1 MKVAI
6 LQMDVKIAH
15 NFADCEQNFIHAREL
30 IDRALKCGVDVAVL
44 PEAFNTGFN
53 TAKFK
58 ELVDT
63 NAAHTKKFLSEISQ
77 KSGAV
82 LIGGAINSKRDK
94 IYNSAF
100 IYQNGTEILRYDKIH
115 AFSLA
120 QENEIV
126 SGGDKL
132 GICEIKFKNRAVKIG
147 VAVCYDLRFCEIF
160 RALALRGAQIIFVIA
175 QFAQSRI
182 EHFITLVR
190 ARAIENQIFICAV
203 NGCGD
208 TGQGESF
215 GGNSMLINPYGEIV
229 ARLGKK
235 EVVKIA
241 RADLNEIL
249 KFRAKMDF
257 LKDMKPEIYKEF

>member
-1 MKVAI
+1 MKIAI
-6 LQMDVKIAH
+6 LQMDVKMAQ
-15 NFADCEQNFIHAREL
+15 NFADCEQNFIRAREL
-30 IDRALKCGVDVAVL
+30 IDRALKRGADVAVL
-44 PEAFNTGFN
+44 PEAFNMGFCVQN
-53 TAKFK
+53 FK
-58 ELVDT
+58 RLADAGAVR
-63 NAAHTKKFLSEISQ
+63 TKGFLSEISQ
-77 KSGAV
+77 KNGAV
-82 LIGGAINSKRDK
+82 LIGGAINSRQDK

-100 IYQNGTEILRYDKIH
+100 IYQNGAEILRYDKIH

-120 QENEIV
+120 RENKIV
-126 SGGDKL
+126 SSGDKL
-132 GICEIKFKNRAVKIG
+132 GICEIKFQNRAVKIG

-160 RALALRGAQIIFVIA
+160 RALALRGAQIVFVIA

-182 EHFITLVR
+182 EHFITLAK

-215 GGNSMLINPYGEIV
+215 GGNSMLIGPDGEIV

-235 EVVKIA
+235 EAVKIA

-249 KFRAKMDF
+249 KFRAKMDI

>member
-1 MKVAI
+1 MKIAI
-6 LQMDVKIAH
+6 LQMDVKMAQ
-15 NFADCEQNFIHAREL
+15 NFADCEQNFIRARGL
-30 IDRALKCGVDVAVL
+30 INRALKRGADVAVL
-44 PEAFNTGFN
+44 PEAFNTGFCVQN
-53 TAKFK
+53 FK
-58 ELVDT
+58 CLADAE
-63 NAAHTKKFLSEISQ
+63 AARTTGFLSEISQ
-77 KSGAV
+77 NCGAV
-82 LIGGAINSKRDK
+82 LIGGSINSERDK

-100 IYQNGTEILRYDKIH
+100 VYQNGAEILRYDKIH

-120 QENEIV
+120 RENEIV
-126 SGGDKL
+126 SSGDKL
-132 GICEIKFKNRAVKIG
+132 GICEIKFQNRAVKIG

-160 RALALRGAQIIFVIA
+160 RALALRGAQIVFVIA

-182 EHFITLVR
+182 EHFITLAR

-215 GGNSMLINPYGEIV
+215 GGNSMLIGPGGEIA

-235 EVVKIA
+235 ETVKVVNVNL
-241 RADLNEIL
+241 DEIL

>member
-1 MKVAI
+1 MN
-6 LQMDVKIAH
+6 VKLASTA
-15 NFADCEQNFIHAREL
+15 ADCEQNFIRARGL
-30 IDRALKCGVDVAVL
+30 IDRALKRGADVAVL

-58 ELVDT
+58 ELADT
-63 NAAHTKKFLSEISQ
+63 NATHTKKFLNEISR
-77 KSGAV
+77 KSCAI
-82 LIGGAINSKRDK
+82 LIGGSINSERDK

-100 IYQNGTEILRYDKIH
+100 IYQNGAEILRYDKIH

-120 QENEIV
+120 RENEIV

-132 GICEIKFKNRAVKIG
+132 GICEIKFQNRAVKIG

-160 RALALRGAQIIFVIA
+160 RALALRGAQVVFVIA

-182 EHFITLVR
+182 EHFITLAK

-215 GGNSMLINPYGEIV
+215 GGNSMLIGPGGEIV

-235 EVVKIA
+235 EAVKIA
-241 RADLNEIL
+241 DVNLNEIL
-249 KFRAKMDF
+249 KFRAKIDI
-257 LKDMKPEIYKEF
+257 LKDIKPEIYKEF

>member
-1 MKVAI
+1 MKIAI
-6 LQMDVKIAH
+6 LQMDVKIAQ
-15 NFADCEQNFIHAREL
+15 NFADCEQNFIRARGL
-30 IDRALKCGVDVAVL
+30 IDRALKRGADVAVL

-58 ELVDT
+58 ELADT
-63 NAAHTKKFLSEISQ
+63 NATHTKKFLNEISR
-77 KSGAV
+77 KSCAI
-82 LIGGAINSKRDK
+82 LIGGSISSERDK

-100 IYQNGTEILRYDKIH
+100 VYQNGAEILRYDKIH

-120 QENEIV
+120 RENEIV
-126 SGGDKL
+126 SGGDRL
-132 GICEIKFKNRAVKIG
+132 GICEIKFKNRALKIG
-147 VAVCYDLRFCEIF
+147 VAVCYDLRFCELF
-160 RALALRGAQIIFVIA
+160 RALALRGAQIVFVIA

-182 EHFITLVR
+182 EHFITLAK

-203 NGCGD
+203 NDCGD

-235 EVVKIA
+235 EAVKIA
-241 RADLNEIL
+241 LADLDEIL
-249 KFRAKMDF
+249 KFRAKMDL

>member
-1 MKVAI
+1 MN
-6 LQMDVKIAH
+6 VKLASTA
-15 NFADCEQNFIHAREL
+15 ADCEQNFVHAREL
-30 IDRALKCGVDVAVL
+30 IDRALKRGADVAVL

-53 TAKFK
+53 TAKFQ
-58 ELVDT
+58 ELADP
-63 NAAHTKKFLSEISQ
+63 NAAYTKKFLSEISQ
-77 KSGAV
+77 NCAAV
-82 LIGGAINSKRDK
+82 LIGGSINSERDK

-100 IYQNGTEILRYDKIH
+100 IYQNGAEILRYDKIH
-115 AFSLA
+115 TFSLA
-120 QENEIV
+120 RENEIV
-126 SGGDKL
+126 SGGDRL
-132 GICEIKFKNRAVKIG
+132 GLCEIKFKNRAVKIG

-160 RALALRGAQIIFVIA
+160 RALALRGAQIVFVIA

-182 EHFITLVR
+182 EHFVTLAR

-215 GGNSMLINPYGEIV
+215 GGNSMLINPGGEIV

-235 EVVKIA
+235 EAVKIA
-241 RADLNEIL
+241 RADLDEIL
-249 KFRAKMDF
+249 KFRAKMDL

>member
-1 MKVAI
+1 MKIAI
-6 LQMDVKIAH
+6 LQMDVKIAQ
-15 NFADCEQNFIHAREL
+15 NFKNCEQNFIRARGL
-30 IDRALKCGVDVAVL
+30 IDRALKRGADVAVL
-44 PEAFNTGFN
+44 PEAFNTGFCVRN
-53 TAKFK
+53 FK
-58 ELVDT
+58 RLADVGAT
-63 NAAHTKKFLSEISQ
+63 RTKKFLSEISQ

-82 LIGGAINSKRDK
+82 LIGGAINSRQDK

-100 IYQNGTEILRYDKIH
+100 IYQNGAEILRYDKIH

-120 QENEIV
+120 RENEIV

-132 GICEIKFKNRAVKIG
+132 GICEIKFQNRAVKIG
-147 VAVCYDLRFCEIF
+147 VAICYDLRFGEIF
-160 RALALRGAQIIFVIA
+160 RALALRGAQIVFVIA

-182 EHFITLVR
+182 EHFIALAR

-215 GGNSMLINPYGEIV
+215 GGNSMLINPGGEIV

-235 EVVKIA
+235 EAVKVV
-241 RADLNEIL
+241 DVSLDEIS
-249 KFRAKMDF
+249 KFRAKIDV
-257 LKDMKPEIYKEF
+257 LKDLKPEIYKEF

>member
-1 MKVAI
+1 MKIAI
-6 LQMDVKIAH
+6 LQMDVKMAQ
-15 NFADCEQNFIHAREL
+15 NFADCEQNFIRAREL
-30 IDRALKCGVDVAVL
+30 IDRALKRGADIAVL
-44 PEAFNTGFN
+44 PEAFNTGFCVEN
-53 TAKFK
+53 FK
-58 ELVDT
+58 RLADAG
-63 NAAHTKKFLSEISQ
+63 AARTKKFLSEISQ
-77 KSGAV
+77 NCAAV
-82 LIGGAINSKRDK
+82 LIGGSINSERDK

-100 IYQNGTEILRYDKIH
+100 IYQNGAEILRYDKIH

-120 QENEIV
+120 RENEIV

-132 GICEIKFKNRAVKIG
+132 GICEIKFQNRAVKIG
-147 VAVCYDLRFCEIF
+147 IAICYDLRFCEIF
-160 RALALRGAQIIFVIA
+160 RALALRGAQIVFVIA

-182 EHFITLVR
+182 EHFITLAR

-235 EVVKIA
+235 EAVKVVDINL
-241 RADLNEIL
+241 DEIL
-249 KFRAKMDF
+249 KFRAKMDL
-257 LKDMKPEIYKEF
+257 LKDIKPEIYKEF

>member
-1 MKVAI
+1 MKIAI
-6 LQMDVKIAH
+6 LQMDVKMAQ
-15 NFADCEQNFIHAREL
+15 NFADCEQNFIRARGL
-30 IDRALKCGVDVAVL
+30 IDRALRHGANVAVL

-58 ELVDT
+58 ELADT
-63 NAAHTKKFLSEISQ
+63 NATHTKKFLNEISR
-77 KSGAV
+77 KSCAI
-82 LIGGAINSKRDK
+82 LIGGSISSERDK

-100 IYQNGTEILRYDKIH
+100 IYQNGAEILRYDKIH

-120 QENEIV
+120 RENEIV
-126 SGGDKL
+126 SGGDRL

-160 RALALRGAQIIFVIA
+160 RALALRGAQVVFVIA

-182 EHFITLVR
+182 EHFITLAK

-215 GGNSMLINPYGEIV
+215 GGNSMLIGPGGEIV
-229 ARLGKK
+229 ACLGKK

-241 RADLNEIL
+241 RTDLNEIL
-249 KFRAKMDF
+249 KFRAKMDL

>member
-1 MKVAI
+1 MKIAI
-6 LQMDVKIAH
+6 LQMNVK
-15 NFADCEQNFIHAREL
+15 FASSAADWEQNFIRAHEL
-30 IDRALKCGVDVAVL
+30 IDRALKRDADVAVL

-58 ELVDT
+58 ELADP
-63 NAAHTKKFLSEISQ
+63 NAAYTKKFLSEISQ
-77 KSGAV
+77 NCGAI
-82 LIGGAINSKRDK
+82 LIGGSINSERDK

-100 IYQNGTEILRYDKIH
+100 VYQDGAEILRYDKIH

-120 QENEIV
+120 RENEIV

-132 GICEIKFKNRAVKIG
+132 GICEIKFQNRAVKIG

-160 RALALRGAQIIFVIA
+160 RALALRGAQVVFVIA

-182 EHFITLVR
+182 EHFITLAK

-215 GGNSMLINPYGEIV
+215 GGNSMLIGPGGEIV

-235 EVVKIA
+235 EAVKIA

-249 KFRAKMDF
+249 KFRAKMDI

>member
-1 MKVAI
+1 MN
-6 LQMDVKIAH
+6 VKLASSA
-15 NFADCEQNFIHAREL
+15 ADCEQNFIRAREL
-30 IDRALKCGVDVAVL
+30 IDRALKCDADVAVL

-58 ELVDT
+58 ELADP
-63 NAAHTKKFLSEISQ
+63 NAAYTKKFLSEISQ
-77 KSGAV
+77 NCGAV
-82 LIGGAINSKRDK
+82 LIGGAISSKRDK

-100 IYQNGTEILRYDKIH
+100 IYKNGAEILRYDKIH

-120 QENEIV
+120 RENEIV
-126 SGGDKL
+126 SGGDRL
-132 GICEIKFKNRAVKIG
+132 GICEVKFKNRAVKIG
-147 VAVCYDLRFCEIF
+147 VAICYDLRFCEIF
-160 RALALRGAQIIFVIA
+160 RALALRGAQIVFVIA

-182 EHFITLVR
+182 EHFITLAK
-190 ARAIENQIFICAV
+190 ARAIENQVFICAV

-235 EVVKIA
+235 EAVKIV
-241 RADLNEIL
+241 RADLDEIL
-249 KFRAKMDF
+249 KFRAKMDL

>member
-1 MKVAI
+1 MKIAI
-6 LQMDVKIAH
+6 LQMDVKMAQ
-15 NFADCEQNFIHAREL
+15 NFADCEQNFIRARGL
-30 IDRALKCGVDVAVL
+30 IDRALKRGTDVLVL
-44 PEAFNTGFN
+44 PEAFNTGFCVQN
-53 TAKFK
+53 FK
-58 ELVDT
+58 RLSDAG
-63 NAAHTKKFLSEISQ
+63 AARTKGFLSEISQ
-77 KSGAV
+77 NCGAV
-82 LIGGAINSKRDK
+82 LIGGAISSKRDK

-100 IYQNGTEILRYDKIH
+100 IYQNGAEILRYDKIH

-120 QENEIV
+120 RENEIV

-132 GICEIKFKNRAVKIG
+132 GLCEIKFQNCALKIG
-147 VAVCYDLRFCEIF
+147 IAVCYDLRFCEIF
-160 RALALRGAQIIFVIA
+160 RALALRGAQVVFVIA

-182 EHFITLVR
+182 EHFITLAK

-215 GGNSMLINPYGEIV
+215 GGNSMLINPGGEII

>member
-1 MKVAI
+1 MKIAI
-6 LQMDVKIAH
+6 LQMDVKIAQ
-15 NFADCEQNFIHAREL
+15 NFADCEQNFIRAHDL
-30 IDRALKCGVDVAVL
+30 IDRALKRGADVAVL

-58 ELVDT
+58 ELADT
-63 NAAHTKKFLSEISQ
+63 NAAYTKKFLSEISQ

-82 LIGGAINSKRDK
+82 LIGGSINSKRDK

-100 IYQNGTEILRYDKIH
+100 IYQNGAEILRYDKIH

-120 QENEIV
+120 RENEIV
-126 SGGDKL
+126 NGGDRL

-147 VAVCYDLRFCEIF
+147 VAICYDLRFCEIF
-160 RALALRGAQIIFVIA
+160 RALALRGAQVVFVIA

-182 EHFITLVR
+182 EHFITLAK

-215 GGNSMLINPYGEIV
+215 GGNSMLIGPGGEIV

-235 EVVKIA
+235 EAVKIA

-257 LKDMKPEIYKEF
+257 LKDMKPKIYKEF

>member
-1 MKVAI
+1 MKIAI
-6 LQMDVKIAH
+6 LQMDVKVAQ
-15 NFADCEQNFIHAREL
+15 NFADCEQNFIRAREL
-30 IDRALKCGVDVAVL
+30 INRALKRGADVAVL
-44 PEAFNTGFN
+44 PEAFNTSFN

-58 ELVDT
+58 ELADT

-77 KSGAV
+77 KNGAV
-82 LIGGAINSKRDK
+82 LIGGAINSRQDK

-100 IYQNGTEILRYDKIH
+100 VYQNGAKILRYDKIH

-120 QENEIV
+120 RENEIV

-132 GICEIKFKNRAVKIG
+132 GICEIKFQNRAVKIG
-147 VAVCYDLRFCEIF
+147 VVICYDLRFCEIF
-160 RALALRGAQIIFVIA
+160 RALALCGAQIVFVIA

-182 EHFITLVR
+182 EHFITLAK
-190 ARAIENQIFICAV
+190 ARSIENQIFICAV

-215 GGNSMLINPYGEIV
+215 GGNSMLIGPGGEIV

-235 EVVKIA
+235 EAVKIA
-241 RADLNEIL
+241 RADLDEIL
-249 KFRAKMDF
+249 KFRAKMDL

>member
-1 MKVAI
+1 MKIAI
-6 LQMDVKIAH
+6 LQMNVKLASTA
-15 NFADCEQNFIHAREL
+15 ADCEQNFIRAREL
-30 IDRALKCGVDVAVL
+30 IDRALKRGTDVAVL
-44 PEAFNTGFN
+44 PEAFNIGFCVQN
-53 TAKFK
+53 FK
-58 ELVDT
+58 RLADAG
-63 NAAHTKKFLSEISQ
+63 AARTKGFLSEISQ
-77 KSGAV
+77 NCGAI
-82 LIGGAINSKRDK
+82 LIGGSINSERDK

-100 IYQNGTEILRYDKIH
+100 VYQNGAEILRYDKIH

-120 QENEIV
+120 RENEIV

-132 GICEIKFKNRAVKIG
+132 GICEIKFQNRAVKIG

-160 RALALRGAQIIFVIA
+160 RALALRGAQIVFVIA
-175 QFAQSRI
+175 QFAQSRV
-182 EHFITLVR
+182 EHFITLAK

-215 GGNSMLINPYGEIV
+215 GGNSMLIGPGGEIV

-235 EVVKIA
+235 EAVKVVDIN
-241 RADLNEIL
+241 LYEIL
-249 KFRAKMDF
+249 QFRAKMDI

>member
-1 MKVAI
+1 MKIAI
-6 LQMDVKIAH
+6 LQMDVKMAQ
-15 NFADCEQNFIHAREL
+15 NFANCEQNFIRAREL
-30 IDRALKCGVDVAVL
+30 IDRALKRGADIAVL
-44 PEAFNTGFN
+44 PEAFNTGFCVQN
-53 TAKFK
+53 FKRLADVGAVRTK
-58 ELVDT
+58 EL
-63 NAAHTKKFLSEISQ
+63 LSEISQ
-77 KSGAV
+77 KNGSV
-82 LIGGAINSKRDK
+82 LIGGAINSKQDK

-100 IYQNGTEILRYDKIH
+100 VYQNGAEILRYDKIH

-120 QENEIV
+120 RENEIV
-126 SGGDKL
+126 SGGDRL
-132 GICEIKFKNRAVKIG
+132 GICEVKFKNRAVKIG

-160 RALALRGAQIIFVIA
+160 RALALRGAQVVFVIA

-182 EHFITLVR
+182 EHFITLAR

-208 TGQGESF
+208 AGQGESF
-215 GGNSMLINPYGEIV
+215 GGNSMLIGPGGEIV

-235 EVVKIA
+235 EAVKIA

-249 KFRAKMDF
+249 KFRAKMNL

>member
-1 MKVAI
+1 MKIAI
-6 LQMDVKIAH
+6 LQMDVKMAQ
-15 NFADCEQNFIHAREL
+15 NFADCEQNFIRARGL
-30 IDRALKCGVDVAVL
+30 IDRALKRGADVLVL
-44 PEAFNTGFN
+44 PEAFNTGFCVQN
-53 TAKFK
+53 FK
-58 ELVDT
+58 RLADAG
-63 NAAHTKKFLSEISQ
+63 AARTKGFLSEISQ
-77 KSGAV
+77 NCGAV
-82 LIGGAINSKRDK
+82 LIGGSINSERDK

-100 IYQNGTEILRYDKIH
+100 VYQNGAEILRYDKVH

-120 QENEIV
+120 RENEIV
-126 SGGDKL
+126 SGGDRL

-147 VAVCYDLRFCEIF
+147 VAICYDLRFCEIF
-160 RALALRGAQIIFVIA
+160 RALALRGAQVVFVIA

-182 EHFITLVR
+182 EHFITLAK

-215 GGNSMLINPYGEIV
+215 GGNSMLIGPGGEIV

-235 EVVKIA
+235 EAVKIA

-249 KFRAKMDF
+249 KFRAKMDL
-257 LKDMKPEIYKEF
+257 LKDMKPKIYKEF

>member
-1 MKVAI
+1 MN
-6 LQMDVKIAH
+6 VK
-15 NFADCEQNFIHAREL
+15 FASSAADWEQNFIRAREL
-30 IDRALKCGVDVAVL
+30 IDRALKRDADVAVL

-58 ELVDT
+58 ELADP
-63 NAAHTKKFLSEISQ
+63 NAAYTKKFLSEISQ
-77 KSGAV
+77 NCGAI
-82 LIGGAINSKRDK
+82 LIGGSINSERDK

-100 IYQNGTEILRYDKIH
+100 VYQDGAEILRYDKIH

-120 QENEIV
+120 RENEIV

-132 GICEIKFKNRAVKIG
+132 GICEIKFQNRALKIG
-147 VAVCYDLRFCEIF
+147 IAICYDLRFGEIF
-160 RALALRGAQIIFVIA
+160 RALALRGAQIVFVIA

-182 EHFITLVR
+182 EHFITLAK

-208 TGQGESF
+208 AGQGESF
-215 GGNSMLINPYGEIV
+215 GGNSMLIGPGGEIV

-241 RADLNEIL
+241 RADLDKIL
-249 KFRAKMDF
+249 KFRAKMDI

>member
-1 MKVAI
+1 MKIAI
-6 LQMDVKIAH
+6 LQMDVKMAQ
-15 NFADCEQNFIHAREL
+15 NFADCEQNFIRAREL
-30 IDRALKCGVDVAVL
+30 IDRALKRGADVAVL
-44 PEAFNTGFN
+44 PEAFNTGFCVQN
-53 TAKFK
+53 FK
-58 ELVDT
+58 RLADAGAVR
-63 NAAHTKKFLSEISQ
+63 TKGFLSEISQ
-77 KSGAV
+77 NCGAV
-82 LIGGAINSKRDK
+82 LIGGSINSKLDK

-100 IYQNGTEILRYDKIH
+100 VYQNGAEILRYEKIH

-120 QENEIV
+120 HENEIV
-126 SGGDKL
+126 SGGDRL
-132 GICEIKFKNRAVKIG
+132 GICEIKFKNRALKIG
-147 VAVCYDLRFCEIF
+147 IAVCYDLRFCEIF
-160 RALALRGAQIIFVIA
+160 RALALRGAQIVFVIA

-182 EHFITLVR
+182 EHFITLAK

-235 EVVKIA
+235 EAVKIA
-241 RADLNEIL
+241 QADLNEIL

>member
-1 MKVAI
+1 MKIAI
-6 LQMDVKIAH
+6 LQMDVKMAQ
-15 NFADCEQNFIHAREL
+15 NFADCEQNFIRAREL
-30 IDRALKCGVDVAVL
+30 IDRVLKRGADVAVL
-44 PEAFNTGFN
+44 PEAFNTGFCVQN
-53 TAKFK
+53 FK
-58 ELVDT
+58 RLADAGAVQ
-63 NAAHTKKFLSEISQ
+63 TKEFLSEISQ

-82 LIGGAINSKRDK
+82 LIGGAINSKQDK

-100 IYQNGTEILRYDKIH
+100 VYQNGAEILRYDKIH

-120 QENEIV
+120 RENEII

-132 GICEIKFKNRAVKIG
+132 GICEIKFKNRAVKVG

-160 RALALRGAQIIFVIA
+160 RALALRGAQVVFVIA

-182 EHFITLVR
+182 EHFITLAR

-215 GGNSMLINPYGEIV
+215 GGNSMLIGPGGEIV
-229 ARLGKK
+229 ARLGTK

-241 RADLNEIL
+241 RADLDEIL
-249 KFRAKMDF
+249 KFRAKMDI
-257 LKDMKPEIYKEF
+257 LKDIKPEIYKEF